1 MLSFYKKRLG
11 KVRQAMKSWG
21 ADLLFLNFG
30 PDMVYLTGVQTPM
43 YYHILKG
50 DGDWANGL
58 LVSLDKDPVL
68 IFQDSMAVQSA
79 ESIAQTWVQDIRIL
93 SQGEDPQPF
102 FTKIVAD
109 FAPEGKTIA
118 VGKTVWSQSL
128 LALRKA
134 APGAQ
139 FIPATSPMMDK
150 IREVK
155 DEGALRVM
163 RKAAKI
169 TDAALAAT
177 IANIHS
183 GMTERDVAIEVEYQI
198 KRAGGDGCSFY
209 PGIICVGPGSD
220 PERKIMT
227 RNTDIVLQPG
237 ATVAFD
243 FGVLYKGYCTDFGR
257 SVFVGDPNPEAL
269 RAYESIVKG
278 SQGVVEKMG
287 NGKMSPEQI
296 ADFVRDS
303 VTADGFGEYY
313 WYRGL
318 GHGIGQEVH
327 EAPWLRPGDKE
338 PVKKGMCF
346 TIEPKIWKAG
356 EFYVRIEDI
365 VAVGE
370 EHGEYLTKSSYE
382 PQFIE

>member
-1 MLSFYKKRLG
+1 MSFYKKRLD
-11 KVRQAMKSWG
+11 KVRQAMTQWG
-21 ADLLFLNFG
+21 ADILFLNFS

-50 DGDWANGL
+50 DGDWINGL

-68 IFQDSMAVQSA
+68 IFQDFMAVISA
-79 ESIAQTWVQDIRIL
+79 ESIDQTWVQDIRVM
-93 SQGEDPQPF
+93 SRDEDPQPF
-102 FTKIVAD
+102 FKKIVAE

-118 VGKTVWSQSL
+118 VGKMVWSQSL
-128 LALRKA
+128 LALREA

-150 IREVK
+150 VREVK
-155 DEGALRVM
+155 DEEELRLM
-163 RKAAKI
+163 RKAGEI
-169 TDAALAAT
+169 TEATLAAT
-177 IANIHS
+177 IANMHS

-209 PGIICVGPGSD
+209 PGIICVGLGSD
-220 PERKIMT
+220 PERSIMT
-227 RNTDIVLQPG
+227 RNTDMVLQPG
-237 ATVAFD
+237 TTVAFD

-257 SVFVGDPNPEAL
+257 SVFVGEPNPEAL

-278 SQGVVEKMG
+278 SRGVVKKMG
-287 NGKMSPEQI
+287 DGKMSPEQI
-296 ADFVRDS
+296 ADFVKDS

-313 WYRGL
+313 WYYGL
-318 GHGIGQEVH
+318 GHAIGLEVH
-327 EAPWLRPGDKE
+327 EAPWLRPGNKD

-346 TIEPKIWKAG
+346 TIEPKIWKPG
-356 EFYVRIEDI
+356 EFYVRIEDV

-370 EHGEYLTKSSYE
+370 EHGETLTKFSYE
-382 PQFIE
+382 PLLIE